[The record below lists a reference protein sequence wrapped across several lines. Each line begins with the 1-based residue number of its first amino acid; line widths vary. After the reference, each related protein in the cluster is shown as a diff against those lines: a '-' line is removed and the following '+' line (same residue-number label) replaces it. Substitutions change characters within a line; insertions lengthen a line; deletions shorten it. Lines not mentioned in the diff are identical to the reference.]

1 MTANRSKT
9 GYVLLGLLNEENL
22 TGYEIKKIVDTRL
35 SFFWSE
41 SFGQIYPELKRLAA
55 GGLIA
60 VCGESAAAD
69 GKSST
74 SAGSSKQSIKYQI
87 TGPGRL
93 ELQEWLK
100 SPVEKEIIRYELLLK
115 LYFSNASSSAAM
127 LEHIREFESNHR
139 RQQQLFSK
147 FEAQLKQNLDVHSNH
162 SRILMVLSF
171 GQKLWES
178 YADWCGQTIALLEQ
192 DISGQEASADE

>member
-1 MTANRSKT
+1 MAANRSKT

-60 VCGESAAAD
+60 VCEEPVSAE
-69 GKSST
+69 GKN
-74 SAGSSKQSIKYQI
+74 SKQSIKYQI
-87 TGPGRL
+87 TASGRY

-100 SPVEKEIIRYELLLK
+100 TPVEKETVRYELLLK
-115 LYFSNASSSAAM
+115 LYFSNSSSSATM
-127 LEHIREFESNHR
+127 LEHVREFEINHR
-139 RQQQLFSK
+139 RQQQLFGK
-147 FEAQLKQNLDVHSNH
+147 FEEQLKQNLDVHSNH

-192 DISGQEASADE
+192 EIAEHENPPNE

>member
-1 MTANRSKT
+1 MAANRSKT

-22 TGYEIKKIVDTRL
+22 TGYEIKKIVDTRF

-60 VCGESAAAD
+60 VCEEPVSVE
-69 GKSST
+69 GKN
-74 SAGSSKQSIKYQI
+74 SKQSIKYQI
-87 TGPGRL
+87 TASGRY

-100 SPVEKEIIRYELLLK
+100 TPVEKETVRYELLLK
-115 LYFSNASSSAAM
+115 LYFSNSSSSATM
-127 LEHIREFESNHR
+127 LEHVREFEINHR
-139 RQQQLFSK
+139 RQQQLFGK

-192 DISGQEASADE
+192 EIAEQENPPNE

>member
-1 MTANRSKT
+1 MAANRSKT

-60 VCGESAAAD
+60 VCEEPVSAE
-69 GKSST
+69 GKN
-74 SAGSSKQSIKYQI
+74 SKQSIKYQI
-87 TGPGRL
+87 TASGRY

-100 SPVEKEIIRYELLLK
+100 TPVEKETVRYELLLK
-115 LYFSNASSSAAM
+115 LYFSNSSSSATM
-127 LEHIREFESNHR
+127 LEYVREFEINHR
-139 RQQQLFSK
+139 RQQQLFGK

-192 DISGQEASADE
+192 EIAQQENPPNE

>member
-60 VCGESAAAD
+60 VCEEPVSAE
-69 GKSST
+69 GKN
-74 SAGSSKQSIKYQI
+74 GKQSIKYQI
-87 TGPGRL
+87 TASGRY

-100 SPVEKEIIRYELLLK
+100 TPVEKETVRYELLLK
-115 LYFSNASSSAAM
+115 LYFSNSSSSATM
-127 LEHIREFESNHR
+127 LEHVREFEINHR
-139 RQQQLFSK
+139 RQQQLFDK

-192 DISGQEASADE
+192 EIAEQENPPNE

>member
-1 MTANRSKT
+1 MAANRSKT

-60 VCGESAAAD
+60 VCEEPVSVE
-69 GKSST
+69 GKN
-74 SAGSSKQSIKYQI
+74 SKQSIKYQI
-87 TGPGRL
+87 TASGRY

-100 SPVEKEIIRYELLLK
+100 TPVEKETVRYELLLK
-115 LYFSNASSSAAM
+115 LYFSNSSSSATM
-127 LEHIREFESNHR
+127 LEYVREFEINHR
-139 RQQQLFSK
+139 RQQQLFGK
-147 FEAQLKQNLDVHSNH
+147 FEEQLKQNLDVHSNH

-192 DISGQEASADE
+192 EIAEQENPPNE

>member
-1 MTANRSKT
+1 MAANRSKT

-60 VCGESAAAD
+60 VCEEPVSAE
-69 GKSST
+69 GKN
-74 SAGSSKQSIKYQI
+74 SKQSIKYQI
-87 TGPGRL
+87 TVSGRY

-100 SPVEKEIIRYELLLK
+100 TPVEKETVRYELLLK
-115 LYFSNASSSAAM
+115 LYFSNSSSSATM
-127 LEHIREFESNHR
+127 LEHVREFEINHR
-139 RQQQLFSK
+139 RQQQLFGK

-192 DISGQEASADE
+192 EIAEQENPPNE

>member
-1 MTANRSKT
+1 MAANRSKT

-55 GGLIA
+55 EGLIA
-60 VCGESAAAD
+60 VCEEPVPAP
-69 GKSST
+69 GKN
-74 SAGSSKQSIKYQI
+74 SKQSIKYQI
-87 TGPGRL
+87 TGSGRQ
-93 ELQEWLK
+93 ELGEWLK
-100 SPVEKEIIRYELLLK
+100 TPVEKETVRYELLLK
-115 LYFSNASSSAAM
+115 LYFSDTSSSSTM
-127 LEHIREFESNHR
+127 LEHVREFEINHR
-139 RQQQLFSK
+139 RQQQLFGR
-147 FEAQLKQNLDVHSNH
+147 FEEQLKKNLDVHSNH

-178 YADWCGQTIALLEQ
+178 YAEWCGQTIALLEQ
-192 DISGQEASADE
+192 DIAEQSNAE

>member
-1 MTANRSKT
+1 MAANRSKT

-60 VCGESAAAD
+60 VCEEPVSSE
-69 GKSST
+69 GKN
-74 SAGSSKQSIKYQI
+74 SKQSIKYQI
-87 TGPGRL
+87 TVPGRY

-100 SPVEKEIIRYELLLK
+100 TPVEKETVRYELLLK
-115 LYFSNASSSAAM
+115 LYFSNSSSSATM
-127 LEHIREFESNHR
+127 LEHVREFEINHR
-139 RQQQLFSK
+139 RQQQLFGK
-147 FEAQLKQNLDVHSNH
+147 FEEQLKQNLDVHSNH

-192 DISGQEASADE
+192 EIAEHENPPNE

>member
-1 MTANRSKT
+1 MAANRSKT

-41 SFGQIYPELKRLAA
+41 SFGQIYPELKRLAV

-60 VCGESAAAD
+60 VCEEPVSAE
-69 GKSST
+69 GKN
-74 SAGSSKQSIKYQI
+74 SKPSIKYQI
-87 TGPGRL
+87 TASGRY

-100 SPVEKEIIRYELLLK
+100 TPVEKETVRYELLLK
-115 LYFSNASSSAAM
+115 LYFSNSSSSATM
-127 LEHIREFESNHR
+127 LEHVREFEINHR
-139 RQQQLFSK
+139 RQQQLFDK

-192 DISGQEASADE
+192 EVSEQGTPQNE

>member
-1 MTANRSKT
+1 MAANRSKT

-60 VCGESAAAD
+60 VCEEPVSVE
-69 GKSST
+69 GKN
-74 SAGSSKQSIKYQI
+74 SKQSIKYQI
-87 TGPGRL
+87 TASGRY

-100 SPVEKEIIRYELLLK
+100 TPVEKETVRYELLLK
-115 LYFSNASSSAAM
+115 LYFSNSSSSATM
-127 LEHIREFESNHR
+127 LEHVREFEINHR
-139 RQQQLFSK
+139 RQQQLFGK

-192 DISGQEASADE
+192 EIAEQENPPNE

>member
-1 MTANRSKT
+1 MAANRSKT

-55 GGLIA
+55 EGLIA
-60 VCGESAAAD
+60 VCEEPV
-69 GKSST
+69 
-74 SAGSSKQSIKYQI
+74 SAGGKNSKQSIKYQI
-87 TGPGRL
+87 TASGRY

-100 SPVEKEIIRYELLLK
+100 TPVEKETVRYELLLK
-115 LYFSNASSSAAM
+115 LYFSNSSSSETM
-127 LEHIREFESNHR
+127 LEHIREFEINHR
-139 RQQQLFSK
+139 RQQQMFDK

-192 DISGQEASADE
+192 EIAEQGIPQNE

>member
-1 MTANRSKT
+1 MAANRSKT

-41 SFGQIYPELKRLAA
+41 SFGQIYPELKRLAV

-60 VCGESAAAD
+60 VCEEPVSAE
-69 GKSST
+69 GKN
-74 SAGSSKQSIKYQI
+74 SKPSIKYQI
-87 TGPGRL
+87 TASGRY

-100 SPVEKEIIRYELLLK
+100 TPVEKETVRYELLLK
-115 LYFSNASSSAAM
+115 LYFSNSSSSATM
-127 LEHIREFESNHR
+127 LEHVREFEINHR
-139 RQQQLFSK
+139 RQQQLFDK

-178 YADWCGQTIALLEQ
+178 YAEWCGQTIALLEK
-192 DISGQEASADE
+192 DIAEQGTATDE

>member
-1 MTANRSKT
+1 MAANRSKT

-60 VCGESAAAD
+60 VCEEPVTAE
-69 GKSST
+69 GKN
-74 SAGSSKQSIKYQI
+74 SKQSIKYQI
-87 TGPGRL
+87 TVSGRY

-100 SPVEKEIIRYELLLK
+100 TPVEKETVRYELLLK
-115 LYFSNASSSAAM
+115 LYFSNSSSSATM
-127 LEHIREFESNHR
+127 LEHVREFEINHR
-139 RQQQLFSK
+139 RQQQLFGK
-147 FEAQLKQNLDVHSNH
+147 FEEQLKQNLDVHSNH

-192 DISGQEASADE
+192 EIAEHENPPNE

>member
-1 MTANRSKT
+1 MAANRSKT

-55 GGLIA
+55 EGLIA
-60 VCGESAAAD
+60 VCEESVPAE
-69 GKSST
+69 GRN
-74 SAGSSKQSIKYQI
+74 SKQSIKYQI
-87 TGPGRL
+87 TASGRY

-100 SPVEKEIIRYELLLK
+100 TPVEKETVRYELLLK
-115 LYFSNASSSAAM
+115 LYFSNSSSSATM
-127 LEHIREFESNHR
+127 LEYVREFEINHR
-139 RQQQLFSK
+139 RQQQLFGK
-147 FEAQLKQNLDVHSNH
+147 FEEQLKQNLDVHSNH

-192 DISGQEASADE
+192 EIAQQENPPNE

>member
-1 MTANRSKT
+1 MAANRSKT

-60 VCGESAAAD
+60 VCEEPVSAE
-69 GKSST
+69 GKN
-74 SAGSSKQSIKYQI
+74 SKQSIKYQI
-87 TGPGRL
+87 TASGRY

-100 SPVEKEIIRYELLLK
+100 TPVEKETVRYELLLK
-115 LYFSNASSSAAM
+115 LYFSNSSSSATM
-127 LEHIREFESNHR
+127 LEHVREFEINHR
-139 RQQQLFSK
+139 RQQQLFGK
-147 FEAQLKQNLDVHSNH
+147 FEEQLKQNLDVHSNH

-192 DISGQEASADE
+192 EIAEQENPPNE

>member
-1 MTANRSKT
+1 MAANRSKT

-60 VCGESAAAD
+60 VCEEPVSAE
-69 GKSST
+69 GKN
-74 SAGSSKQSIKYQI
+74 SKQSIKYQI
-87 TGPGRL
+87 TASGRY

-100 SPVEKEIIRYELLLK
+100 TPVEKETVRYELLLK
-115 LYFSNASSSAAM
+115 LYFSNSSSSATM
-127 LEHIREFESNHR
+127 LEHVREFDINHR
-139 RQQQLFSK
+139 RQQQLFGK
-147 FEAQLKQNLDVHSNH
+147 FEEQLKQNLDVHSNH

-192 DISGQEASADE
+192 EIAEQENPPNE

>member
-1 MTANRSKT
+1 MAANRSKT

-60 VCGESAAAD
+60 VCEEPVSSE
-69 GKSST
+69 GKN
-74 SAGSSKQSIKYQI
+74 SKQSIKYQI
-87 TGPGRL
+87 TVSGRY

-100 SPVEKEIIRYELLLK
+100 TPVEKETVRYELLLK
-115 LYFSNASSSAAM
+115 LYFSNSSSSATM
-127 LEHIREFESNHR
+127 LEHVREFEINHR
-139 RQQQLFSK
+139 RQQQLFGK
-147 FEAQLKQNLDVHSNH
+147 FEEQLKQNLDVHSNH

-192 DISGQEASADE
+192 EIAEHENPPNE

>member
-1 MTANRSKT
+1 MAANRSKT

-35 SFFWSE
+35 SFFE
-41 SFGQIYPELKRLAA
+41 RELWPDLSGTEAA
-55 GGLIA
+55 GCGGLIA
-60 VCGESAAAD
+60 VCEEPVSSE
-69 GKSST
+69 GKN
-74 SAGSSKQSIKYQI
+74 SKQSIKYQI
-87 TGPGRL
+87 TVPGRY

-100 SPVEKEIIRYELLLK
+100 TPVEKETVRYELLLK
-115 LYFSNASSSAAM
+115 LYFSNSSSSATM
-127 LEHIREFESNHR
+127 LEHVREFEINHR
-139 RQQQLFSK
+139 RQQQLFGK
-147 FEAQLKQNLDVHSNH
+147 FEEQLKQNLDVHSNH

-192 DISGQEASADE
+192 EIAEHENPPNE

>member
-1 MTANRSKT
+1 MAANRSKT

-60 VCGESAAAD
+60 VCEEPVSAE
-69 GKSST
+69 GKN
-74 SAGSSKQSIKYQI
+74 SKQSIKYQI
-87 TGPGRL
+87 TTSGRY

-100 SPVEKEIIRYELLLK
+100 TPVEKETVRYELLLK
-115 LYFSNASSSAAM
+115 LYFSNSSSSATM
-127 LEHIREFESNHR
+127 LEHVREFEINHR
-139 RQQQLFSK
+139 RQQQLFDKVES
-147 FEAQLKQNLDVHSNH
+147 QLKQNLDVHSNH

-192 DISGQEASADE
+192 EIAEQENPPNE